1 MASNSTGELMNE
13 DNESRI
19 LIQISQQLGEIF
31 GEMKSV
37 LGQLARHEERLTKL
51 ENVKNDALCI

>member
-1 MASNSTGELMNE
+1 MN
-13 DNESRI
+13 DDESRI

>member
-1 MASNSTGELMNE
+1 MASNSTGETMNE
-13 DNESRI
+13 DQGRI

-37 LGQLARHEERLTKL
+37 LE
-51 ENVKNDALCI
+51 

>member
-13 DNESRI
+13 DQSRI

-37 LGQLARHEERLTKL
+37 LE
-51 ENVKNDALCI
+51 

>member
-13 DNESRI
+13 DESRI

-37 LGQLARHEERLTKL
+37 LE
-51 ENVKNDALCI
+51 

>member
-1 MASNSTGELMNE
+1 MASNSAGEMMNE
-13 DNESRI
+13 DQSRI

-37 LGQLARHEERLTKL
+37 LE
-51 ENVKNDALCI
+51 